1 MTKRKK
7 IRKNWNYFQSIISIE
22 SQLRSIIPWT
32 FDDKIS
38 TIRTFSDH
46 PSCRSRRS
54 WEYSTRP
61 SGLSSSWTIS
71 GTKREQKMGDGM
83 WEIISLVVNRLL
95 SPRITIRYRCWSY
108 CAGRNVHGRWK
119 VTRYRLFSHT
129 MSLGATRS
137 WHDRVKRETDRVL
150 PAKRKYLFCKRFRAY
165 LEKRWKVSPR
175 FISRQI
181 FQNSIER
188 ARVSNIHSRI
198 IIWPC

>member
-1 MTKRKK
+1 M
-7 IRKNWNYFQSIISIE
+7 ILS
-22 SQLRSIIPWT
+22 T

-38 TIRTFSDH
+38 TTRTFSDH

-61 SGLSSSWTIS
+61 SDLSSSWTIP

-95 SPRITIRYRCWSY
+95 SPRITIRYRCWGY
-108 CAGRNVHGRWK
+108 CAGRNVHARWK

-165 LEKRWKVSPR
+165 LETMKS
-175 FISRQI
+175 FTSFHISRQI
-181 FQNSIER
+181 FQNSTCFKYSFSNNNFALLFNSSLYNDESDE
-188 ARVSNIHSRI
+188 VSINSWSKFWVIN
-198 IIWPC
+198 